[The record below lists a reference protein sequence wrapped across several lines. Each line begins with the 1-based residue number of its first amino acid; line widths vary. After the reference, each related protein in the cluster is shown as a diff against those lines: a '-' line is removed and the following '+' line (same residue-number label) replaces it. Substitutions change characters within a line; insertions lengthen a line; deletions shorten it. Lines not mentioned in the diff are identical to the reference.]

1 MAECTSLLAERFIT
15 RGLWQTTCCIRHVQ
29 LRHWRSFVRIMLIET
44 KLWEKN
50 DHWFSDQWQRVLY
63 DVKGNF
69 ISSLNP
75 FALWTAM
82 FRIWAVAIRS
92 KQCRYFRSGFSE
104 FCVFPIDDL
113 QVIWMFEEK
122 MITGFLDKCDKI
134 YMEWK
139 PRKCS
144 FIICLPFLSAIFW
157 WGDMDRFSIKTPQ
170 NLTCLPCY
178 SLCVKLRTGKCT
190 LLFIMI
196 YYCLGLICIRQ

>member
-1 MAECTSLLAERFIT
+1 
-15 RGLWQTTCCIRHVQ
+15 
-29 LRHWRSFVRIMLIET
+29 
-44 KLWEKN
+44 
-50 DHWFSDQWQRVLY
+50 
-63 DVKGNF
+63 
-69 ISSLNP
+69 
-75 FALWTAM
+75 M

-190 LLFIMI
+190 LLFIMCLYVI
-196 YYCLGLICIRQ
+196 YNTFKILIINACANSSERMEDVLNAVHVVARETQ

>member
-1 MAECTSLLAERFIT
+1 
-15 RGLWQTTCCIRHVQ
+15 
-29 LRHWRSFVRIMLIET
+29 
-44 KLWEKN
+44 
-50 DHWFSDQWQRVLY
+50 
-63 DVKGNF
+63 
-69 ISSLNP
+69 
-75 FALWTAM
+75 M

-92 KQCRYFRSGFSE
+92 KQCRYFRSGFCE

-190 LLFIMI
+190 LLFIMVYRVLWFLKALWI
-196 YYCLGLICIRQ
+196 ILSEPSIFWENLCDALVKFYHRFMYIAPSSGGPLPNLNFLLNGF